1 MILKEVEK
9 ILELTLVNSK
19 YLTIS
24 FVDIVRIIV
33 ILALMRFALYLFSR
47 FIKRRVAKGNIE
59 EGKGYAIT
67 QIVSYFLYVII
78 TVIILQNIGVK
89 ITVLLAGSTALFVGL
104 GLGLQDTFKDFV
116 SGIIILMERT
126 ITVGDIVEID
136 GSVGKVRDVGLRT
149 TTLLTRDEIEV
160 IIPNKRLTG
169 ERVINWSRSGK
180 ISRFAIGVGVAY
192 GSDTALVKKIL
203 LEVAGQF
210 KEVAKTPEPSVHFAD
225 FGESSLNFKLLFFT
239 RNLFRIE
246 RLKSDIRFKIDEAFR
261 KNGIAIPFPQRDV
274 WIRQQP
280 GSEK

>member
-19 YLTIS
+19 YLTVS
-24 FVDIVRIIV
+24 FVDIVRIV
-33 ILALMRFALYLFSR
+33 LILALMRFALYLFSR

-180 ISRFAIGVGVAY
+180 ISRFAVEVSVAY

-203 LEVAGQF
+203 LEVAGQC
-210 KEVAKTPEPSVHFAD
+210 KEIAKTPEPAIHFAD

-261 KNGIAIPFPQRDV
+261 KNGITIPFPQRDV
-274 WIRQQP
+274 WMRQQP
-280 GSEK
+280 GSE